1 MNGEFISIETA
12 RINADIEK
20 ENKELREEVEYLN
33 YCNDELRKT
42 ITNLKYKIKRLEE
55 DLEGKD
61 E

>member
-1 MNGEFISIETA
+1 MKGEFIKIETA
-12 RINADIEK
+12 RINADMEK
-20 ENKELREEVEYLN
+20 ENKDLQEQVEYLN

-42 ITNLKYKIKRLEE
+42 ITNLKYKIKKLEE

>member
-1 MNGEFISIETA
+1 MKGEFISIETA
-12 RINADIEK
+12 KIMADIEK
-20 ENKELREEVEYLN
+20 ENKELHEELEYLN